1 MSDQTPL
8 NPPKPE
14 PLSVTPPEREPWTP
28 PTLESLDVGQTMAV
42 PGGTGFDGGSPT
54 ALS

>member
-1 MSDQTPL
+1 MSDQPPL
-8 NPPKPE
+8 NAPNAEQP
-14 PLSVTPPEREPWTP
+14 SVTPPTREPWTP
-28 PTLESLDVGQTMAV
+28 PTLESLDVSQTMAV